1 MPLTAASDRR
11 RAGIALCLAS
21 ACGFALMP
29 IFATQ
34 AYAAGTDVTALLAA
48 RFVLAATVFWAIVG
62 VHRAMRSRALRAASR
77 APRASRASILT
88 ALALGAI
95 GYSVQAACFF
105 SALRHMDV
113 SLTSLLLYTY
123 PALVCCGAVA
133 LGRERVT
140 PWNAMALALA
150 TAGAAL
156 VLLGGASGGLQAA
169 GVLFGLGAAVT
180 YAAYILVA
188 DGAVGRV
195 DPWLMSA
202 LIVTGA
208 AMTLL
213 ATGAV
218 TGALAW
224 PSATAWLWIA
234 AIALVSTVLPVSTF
248 LLGLQRV
255 GAPTAAIVSTI
266 EPVVTVALAIAL
278 LGEGFG
284 PAQALGA
291 VLVLGAVVA
300 LQSRRA
306 GAVVSV
312 GRHGPPAHAA
322 DLAPARA
329 PARNAA

>member
-1 MPLTAASDRR
+1 MPLAAASDRR
-11 RAGIALCLAS
+11 HAGIALCVAS

-34 AYAAGTDVTALLAA
+34 AYAAGADVTALLAA

-62 VHRAMRSRALRAASR
+62 VQRAMRSRAPHAAAVSPP
-77 APRASRASILT
+77 ARASRSSILA
-88 ALALGAI
+88 ALALGAV

-140 PWNAMALALA
+140 PRAAMALALA

-156 VLLGGASGGLQAA
+156 VLLGGGSGGLQAA

-208 AMTLL
+208 AATLL
-213 ATGAV
+213 VTGAV

-224 PSATAWLWIA
+224 PSAPAWFWIA
-234 AIALVSTVLPVSTF
+234 AIAVCSTVLPVSTF

-255 GAPTAAIVSTI
+255 GAPTAAIVSTV

-291 VLVLGAVVA
+291 VLVIGAVVA

-306 GAVVSV
+306 TPAPVVPAVP
-312 GRHGPPAHAA
+312 GRTPAGE
-322 DLAPARA
+322 PA
-329 PARNAA
+329 